1 MSGIPL
7 ARPAP
12 GMVLSVGGAQFGTWM
27 QGSVDRDL
35 RNIAGT
41 FSLTYYDSGR
51 AAQAV
56 QPDLDTAPPFQIIRE
71 GMACTVT
78 LDGVLALKGYIDTVS
93 VSRSAGSLS
102 ATITGRDVTGDLVD
116 CAAAPTGP
124 VEWRGLTVLALAQQI
139 CKPFG
144 IDVRADVPIGDPFP
158 VFGIEVGETAM
169 LAIER
174 AARQRALLVVS
185 DGIGGLLLTRG
196 GNSRAPGALAVPGN
210 VTHAAYQSSWLQ
222 RFSDYYVKG
231 QTNPRLARYGRK
243 AGLTSSTN
251 PTSAPGVPPAV
262 SETVAEAATVQMTG
276 HAIDPEIKRYRPT
289 VRGVRTQS
297 GSSSVQAQAEWA
309 LRVARGMG
317 RTGHY
322 SVLGWGPSPGGALWL
337 PNQLVQVSDAYADI
351 NRDMLIASVRYSL
364 SNKGASS
371 VIGIAGRTAFDRIDE
386 PAQSEGFI
394 QKPTPKSFGPTK
406 QG

>member
-1 MSGIPL
+1 MSGSIPL
-7 ARPAP
+7 APQTPPLALTVD
-12 GMVLSVGGAQFGTWM
+12 GHVFGHWTLA
-27 QGSVDRDL
+27 SVDRDL

-51 AAQAV
+51 AAQAIT
-56 QPDLDTAPPFQIIRE
+56 PDLDLSPPFEIVRE
-71 GMACTVT
+71 GMGCTVA
-78 LDGVLALKGYIDTVS
+78 LDGVQVLKGFIDTVS
-93 VSRSAGSLS
+93 VTRAAGHLG

-116 CAAAPTGP
+116 CAASPTGP
-124 VEWRGLTVLALAQQI
+124 VEWRNLNVLQLAQAI

-144 IDVRADVPIGDPFP
+144 ISVRADVAIGDPFP

-185 DGIGGLLLTRG
+185 DGVGGLLLTQG
-196 GNSRAPGALAVPGN
+196 GSSAAPGPISCPGN
-210 VTHAAYQSSWLQ
+210 AYHVEYRSSWQQ

-243 AGLTSSTN
+243 AGLTSNTN

-262 SETVAEAATVQMTG
+262 SATVAEAASVQMTG
-276 HAIDPEIKRYRPT
+276 HAIDPEITRYRPT

-297 GSSSVQAQAEWA
+297 GSASVQAQAEWA

-317 RTGHY
+317 RQGHY
-322 SVLGWGPSPGGALWL
+322 SVLDWGLNGQLWL
-337 PNQLVQVSDAYADI
+337 PNQLVSVSDPYADI
-351 NRDMLIASVRYSL
+351 NRKMLIASVSYRM
-364 SNKGASS
+364 GAQGRTS

-386 PAQSEGFI
+386 PAQSEGYI
-394 QKPTPKSFGPTK
+394 QKRTPKSFGPTRN
-406 QG
+406 G